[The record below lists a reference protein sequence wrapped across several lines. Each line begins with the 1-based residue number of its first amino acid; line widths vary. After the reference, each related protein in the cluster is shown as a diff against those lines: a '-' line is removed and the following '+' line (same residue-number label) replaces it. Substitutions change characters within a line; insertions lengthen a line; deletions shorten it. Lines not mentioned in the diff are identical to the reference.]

1 MTETSAT
8 TTTRPA
14 TPPVPAGL
22 RDEDEVHAAYLLYGP
37 QIYRFVLRGL
47 DDAGAAQDVT
57 QETFLK
63 AWRRADL
70 FDPSLSSL
78 RSWLFGIARHT
89 MIDHARAASV
99 RPWQTRLVDPPTAQV
114 AAQVAGETVP
124 DPTERLVG
132 SWVVEE
138 ALRRISEHH
147 RVAIVETH
155 LRERPHDEV
164 AADLALMVVNG
175 ADDVALFDALSA
187 AVGQRIGD
195 GTLAVLFASLR
206 MVAGPWMPPP
216 DDETP

>member
-1 MTETSAT
+1 MTETSAAT
-8 TTTRPA
+8 PTTRRGA
-14 TPPVPAGL
+14 PPVPAGL

-70 FDPSLSSL
+70 FDPTLSSL
-78 RSWLFGIARHT
+78 RSWLFGIARHA

-114 AAQVAGETVP
+114 VGETVP

-132 SWVVEE
+132 AWVVEE

-164 AADLALMVVNG
+164 AAELGVPV
-175 ADDVALFDALSA
+175 
-187 AVGQRIGD
+187 
-195 GTLAVLFASLR
+195 GTLRSRVFYGLKALR
-206 MVAGPWMPPP
+206 TAM
-216 DDETP
+216 DEMGVDR